1 MSAFGGKADMP
12 IALAFQRMVVVIMGI
27 PPDLLFLVL
36 QLHFGDLARHH
47 KFRFAC
53 GDDLLN

>member
-1 MSAFGGKADMP
+1 MP